1 MIDRRRRPALLA
13 VLGLVAAAGLGAQAE
28 TVTIRA
34 DHVLDGRGGRRDV
47 PVVIVVRDGRIF
59 SIEPEGGQRAAVSYD
74 LSGRTVLP
82 GLIDAHAHVAW
93 TFNAEGRL
101 HTEKDGEPAD
111 ATALAR
117 AANLWATL
125 SAGFTTVQ
133 SPGSP
138 EDRFLREAVAK
149 RGLPGPRIL
158 TSLEPL
164 DDARIPPE
172 KLREIVRQRKAEGA
186 DLIKIF
192 ASKSIREGGAQT
204 MSQEQLDAACG
215 EAKRLDLRTL
225 VHAHSPESMR
235 AASQAGCTQVEHG
248 IFATAEALAVLAAR
262 GTYFDPQCCLV
273 FRNYLDNKP
282 RFLGIGNYTEDG
294 FAAMERGLALAPQT
308 FKRALATQG
317 LNVVFGTDAVAGA
330 DGRNAEELVCR
341 VRDGGQSPSEAIISA
356 TSLAARAMGLEKE
369 IGALAPGLAA
379 DIVAVDGDPLHDVTA
394 LTRVVFVM
402 RGGTV
407 YRNVAGAA
415 R

>member
-1 MIDRRRRPALLA
+1 MDHRKPRPALLA
-13 VLGLVAAAGLGAQAE
+13 GLALAAAASLGAQAG

-47 PVVIVVRDGRIF
+47 PVVIVVREGRIV
-59 SIEPEGGQRAAVSYD
+59 SIEPERGSRAPVSYD

-101 HTEKDGEPAD
+101 HTEKDGEPPE

-117 AANLWATL
+117 AANLWTTL
-125 SAGFTTVQ
+125 VAGFTTVQ

-138 EDRFLREAVAK
+138 EDRFLKDAVAR

-164 DDARIPPE
+164 DDARVPPDR
-172 KLREIVRQRKAEGA
+172 LRELVRQRQAEGA

-204 MSQEQLDAACG
+204 MSREQLDAACG
-215 EAKRLDLRTL
+215 EATRLGLRTL
-225 VHAHSPESMR
+225 VHAHSPESMM
-235 AASQAGCTQVEHG
+235 AAALAGCTQVEHG
-248 IFATAEALAVLAAR
+248 IFATSEALAVLAER

-282 RFLGIGNYTEDG
+282 RFLGIGNYTEEG
-294 FAAMERGLALAPQT
+294 FAAMQRGLSLAPET
-308 FKRALATQG
+308 FKRALATPG
-317 LNVVFGTDAVAGA
+317 LKVVFGTDAVAGA

-341 VRDGGQSPSEAIISA
+341 VRDGGQPPSDAIVSA

-369 IGALAPGLAA
+369 IGSLAPGLSA
-379 DIVAVDGDPLHDVTA
+379 DIVAVDGDPLRDVTA
-394 LTRVVFVM
+394 LSRVVFVM
-402 RGGTV
+402 KGGIV
-407 YRNVAGAA
+407 YRNSSM
-415 R
+415 